1 MPDASFHISTLFLLE
16 QTAGLRFDEARGR
29 QRQRAKG
36 IFNEAAARSWKVA
49 VPFLGIVGLHLRV
62 LRVQLRSPDES
73 REVHSHLQN
82 NCSCKTAPAQSGG
95 REAEENQVSNPLTV
109 HHKGAIHG
117 RDEGFSPCLS
127 LIPTFIEPILN
138 FVLICKSRAK
148 TEGK

>member
-1 MPDASFHISTLFLLE
+1 M
-16 QTAGLRFDEARGR
+16 GLRFHEARGR
-29 QRQRAKG
+29 QRQRAKR

-62 LRVQLRSPDES
+62 LRVQLGSPDES

-95 REAEENQVSNPLTV
+95 REAEENQVSNALTV

-127 LIPTFIEPILN
+127 LLPTFIEPILS

-148 TEGK
+148 TQKGSKRARD